1 MEKKTKLL
9 QIRVD
14 DDFLFKVA
22 YLKHINSYSTKAET
36 VRKTIE
42 KEFKKEII
50 KDKTHE
56 QLIMSKEEIL
66 KLSGAA
72 IRPL

>member
-1 MEKKTKLL
+1 MERKTKLL

-22 YLKHINSYSTKAET
+22 YLKHINSYSSKAET

-42 KEFKKEII
+42 KEYKKEII
-50 KDKTHE
+50 ENKAYKRI
-56 QLIMSKEEIL
+56 IMTEKELRE
-66 KLSGAA
+66 LSGAS
-72 IRPL
+72 IPL